1 MKMKKAILMGLVLA
15 ASTFTKLSAQSKYF
29 TRDGNI
35 SFYSDA
41 PLEKIEAHNA
51 KAASVLDPATG
62 NIEFSVLMKAFE
74 FQKALMQ
81 EHFNENYIESTKFPK
96 AVFKGKVD
104 DISKVNFTKDGSYP
118 VNVSGD
124 LTLHGVTKPVSAP
137 GTIEIKD
144 GKITA
149 KSEFKI
155 KNEDYD
161 IQIPKLVS
169 EKVAKE
175 VRILVDVSYA
185 LLDKS

>member
-1 MKMKKAILMGLVLA
+1 MKMKKLMLVCLVLA
-15 ASTFTKLSAQSKYF
+15 GGAFTQVSAQAKYF

-41 PLEKIEAHNA
+41 PLEKIEAHNS

-62 NIEFSVLMKAFE
+62 NIEFSVLMKGFE
-74 FQKALMQ
+74 FEKALMQ
-81 EHFNENYIESTKFPK
+81 EHFNENYVESTKFPK
-96 AVFKGKVD
+96 ALFKGKVE
-104 DISKVNFTKDGSYP
+104 DISKVDFTKDGVYP
-118 VNVSGD
+118 VKVSGD
-124 LTLHGVTKPVSAP
+124 LTLHGVTRPVSTA

-149 KSEFKI
+149 KSEFTI
-155 KNEDYD
+155 LNQDYD

-175 VRILVDVSYA
+175 VKILVDISYQE
-185 LLDKS
+185 LGKS